1 MGPAAVV
8 GALAQGCRRRGARAG
23 LAVGLV
29 LGAGA
34 LAGCSASPS
43 STADPPTT
51 FSVTAPSVPTPAITT
66 PTVTIDGRT
75 YPTPTEVAGR
85 AIDPLVATGDQ
96 IVLTNKG
103 FVPYRLFAQ
112 LDQTITWTN
121 LSSHPVRVTF
131 LHLPVR
137 SGVIPVGG
145 TFTYSSK
152 TLINFIYVSSSGYH
166 GVVAVGAFSP

>member
-1 MGPAAVV
+1 MGAGTPVV
-8 GALAQGCRRRGARAG
+8 GRRPGGRAG
-23 LAVGLV
+23 LALGLGLAAAV
-29 LGAGA
+29 

-43 STADPPTT
+43 STDHPSTT
-51 FSVTAPSVPTPAITT
+51 FSVTARSVPTPAITT
-66 PTVTIDGRT
+66 PTVTIAGHT
-75 YPTPTEVAGR
+75 YPTPTEVAGE

-96 IVLTNKG
+96 IVLTDKG

-112 LDQTITWTN
+112 LNETITWTN

-145 TFTYSSK
+145 TFTYASK
-152 TLINFIYVSSSGYH
+152 TLINFLYVSSSGYH
-166 GVVAVGAFSP
+166 GAVAIGAFTP